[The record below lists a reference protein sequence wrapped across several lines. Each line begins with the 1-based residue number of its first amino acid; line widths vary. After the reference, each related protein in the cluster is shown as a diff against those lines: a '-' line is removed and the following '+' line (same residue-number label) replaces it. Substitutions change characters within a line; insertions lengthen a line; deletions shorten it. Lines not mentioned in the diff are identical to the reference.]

1 MMFGLKWWII
11 AQKASPSWNNSTIN
25 IIFITICI
33 SLIMIMVIV
42 IIKIILIIIIIVLT
56 LHEVDMSVM
65 VTLG

>member
-11 AQKASPSWNNSTIN
+11 AQKASPSWNDVTIN
-25 IIFITICI
+25 IIFIIMCI
-33 SLIMIMVIV
+33 SLIMIKIIV
-42 IIKIILIIIIIVLT
+42 IIIILIIIIVLT